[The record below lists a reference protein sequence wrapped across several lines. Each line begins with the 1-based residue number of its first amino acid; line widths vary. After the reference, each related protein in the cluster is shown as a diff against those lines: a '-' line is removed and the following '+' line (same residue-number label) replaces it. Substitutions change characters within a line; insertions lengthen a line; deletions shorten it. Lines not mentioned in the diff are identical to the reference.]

1 MDVRTDEEGNQ
12 YIELERSQD
21 TKTRV
26 TYLPYRDWAGQ
37 ATIRIQI
44 MMAGGRPQYGTEIS
58 IDRLGE
64 FVSSIIDL
72 LNIQGQKK
80 A

>member
-1 MDVRTDEEGNQ
+1 LDVRTDDEGNQ

-37 ATIRIQI
+37 AAIRIQI
-44 MMAGGRPQYGTEIS
+44 MMADGTPQYGIEIS
-58 IDRLGE
+58 VDRLGE
-64 FVSSIIDL
+64 FVSSIIEL
-72 LNIQGQKK
+72 LNIQAQKK
-80 A
+80 T